1 MSDVWSRILV
11 FFARDVSL
19 ILWDIAD
26 VILVAL
32 VLYYVLL
39 LIKGTRAMQMG
50 VGLALVF
57 VVYQMAKRVGLVT
70 LYAMLD
76 TLLTSLVLII
86 VVVFQHDIRRAL
98 MRFGRRPLLTPA
110 RAALETQVIE
120 EVVRAATSLAQKRI
134 GALIVFER
142 DALLDEFIE
151 PGTMLDAGVS
161 KEILYSIFI
170 PSFENPMHDG
180 AVIIRDGRVQ
190 QAGAFLPLTASTKL
204 DKSLG
209 TRHRAAIG
217 LSEDTDAAVVVISE
231 ERGGISLC
239 FNGNIVRNLDAASLR
254 TALLGLLTK
263 QPRKRRGRRGAE
275 SEVPPRPSQPPRA
288 SQGIEPDAEPAKDVA
303 RTASAG
309 TKTPKTEE
317 AS

>member
-1 MSDVWSRILV
+1 MLNELSSRIV
-11 FFARDVSL
+11 AFFAREPSL
-19 ILWDIAD
+19 ILWDLAD
-26 VILVAL
+26 IMLVAF

-57 VVYQMAKRVGLVT
+57 VLYQMAKRFGLVT

-142 DALLDEFIE
+142 DAVLDEFIE
-151 PGTMLDAGVS
+151 SGTVLDASVS

-180 AVIIRDGRVQ
+180 AVIIRDGRVHR
-190 QAGAFLPLTASTKL
+190 AGAFLPLTASTKL
-204 DKSLG
+204 DRSLG

-231 ERGGISLC
+231 ERGSISLC

-263 QPRKRRGRRGAE
+263 QSHKRRGRRRTDSDA
-275 SEVPPRPSQPPRA
+275 PPARPSQPPRV
-288 SQGIEPDAEPAKDVA
+288 SQPPPQEAPADDTATAKADPAKA
-303 RTASAG
+303 KA
-309 TKTPKTEE
+309 EE

>member
-1 MSDVWSRILV
+1 
-11 FFARDVSL
+11 
-19 ILWDIAD
+19 
-26 VILVAL
+26 VAF

-50 VGLALVF
+50 VGLAFVF
-57 VVYQMAKRVGLVT
+57 VVYQMAKRFGLVT

-98 MRFGRRPLLTPA
+98 MRFGRRPLLTQA
-110 RAALETQVIE
+110 RTALETQVIE

-142 DALLDEFIE
+142 DALLDEFVE
-151 PGTMLDAGVS
+151 QGTLLDAAVS
-161 KEILYSIFI
+161 KELLYGVFI

-180 AVIIRDGRVQ
+180 AIIIRDGRVQ

-217 LSEDTDAAVVVISE
+217 LTEDTDAAVVVISE
-231 ERGGISLC
+231 ERGSISLC

-263 QPRKRRGRRGAE
+263 QTRRRRSQAGE
-275 SEVPPRPSQPPRA
+275 SDVPVAGRPSVPRLSEPPPA
-288 SQGIEPDAEPAKDVA
+288 GEEPKPEGKSDV
-303 RTASAG
+303 
-309 TKTPKTEE
+309 PKTKVEG
-317 AS
+317 SS

>member
-1 MSDVWSRILV
+1 VTDELSSRIV
-11 FFARDVSL
+11 AFFARDASL
-19 ILWDIAD
+19 VLWDIAD
-26 VILVAL
+26 VVLVAF

-50 VGLALVF
+50 AGLALVF
-57 VVYQMAKRVGLVT
+57 VVYQMAKRFGLVT

-98 MRFGRRPLLTPA
+98 MRFGRRPLLTQA
-110 RAALETQVIE
+110 RTALETQVIE
-120 EVVRAATSLAQKRI
+120 EVVRAAMSLAQKRV

-151 PGTMLDAGVS
+151 PGTTLDAAVS

-217 LSEDTDAAVVVISE
+217 LSEDTDAAVVVVSE

-263 QPRKRRGRRGAE
+263 QTRKRRGRRTGD
-275 SEVPPRPSQPPRA
+275 SEAPLRSSQAPLSVPPSEPPVE
-288 SQGIEPDAEPAKDVA
+288 EPGKAAPAK
-303 RTASAG
+303 S
-309 TKTPKTEE
+309 PEE

>member
-1 MSDVWSRILV
+1 MSSDLASRIAA

-19 ILWDIAD
+19 VLWDLAD
-26 VILVAL
+26 VALVAF

-57 VVYQMAKRVGLVT
+57 AVYQMAKRFGLVT

-98 MRFGRRPLLTPA
+98 MRFGRRPLLAPA

-151 PGTMLDAGVS
+151 PGTTLDAAVT
-161 KEILYSIFI
+161 KEILYSVFI

-217 LSEDTDAAVVVISE
+217 LSEDTDAAVVVVSE

-263 QPRKRRGRRGAE
+263 QSRKRRGRRGADE
-275 SEVPPRPSQPPRA
+275 TPARSSQAPRA
-288 SQGIEPDAEPAKDVA
+288 SQPLEDAGEPAKPAADK
-303 RTASAG
+303 RTG
-309 TKTPKTEE
+309 E

>member
-1 MSDVWSRILV
+1 
-11 FFARDVSL
+11 
-19 ILWDIAD
+19 
-26 VILVAL
+26 
-32 VLYYVLL
+32 
-39 LIKGTRAMQMG
+39 MQMG
-50 VGLALVF
+50 AGLALVF
-57 VVYQMAKRVGLVT
+57 VVYQMAKRFGLVT

-98 MRFGRRPLLTPA
+98 MRFGRRPLLTQA
-110 RAALETQVIE
+110 RTALETQVIE
-120 EVVRAATSLAQKRI
+120 EVVRAAMSLAQKRV

-151 PGTMLDAGVS
+151 PGTTLDAAVS

-217 LSEDTDAAVVVISE
+217 LSEDTDAAVVVVSE

-263 QPRKRRGRRGAE
+263 QTRKRRGRRTGE
-275 SEVPPRPSQPPRA
+275 SEAPLRSSQAPLSVPPSEPPDD
-288 SQGIEPDAEPAKDVA
+288 EPGKAAPAK
-303 RTASAG
+303 S
-309 TKTPKTEE
+309 PEE